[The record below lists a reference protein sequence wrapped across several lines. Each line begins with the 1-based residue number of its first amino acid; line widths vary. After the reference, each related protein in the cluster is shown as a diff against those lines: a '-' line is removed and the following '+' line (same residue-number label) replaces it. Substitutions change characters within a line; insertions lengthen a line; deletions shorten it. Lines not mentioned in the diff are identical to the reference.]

1 MHTSLV
7 DAPGTFRPMLRLT
20 LPVLLEQMLHTLVG
34 FTDLWLTGNFLLGEA
49 YVAAMTL
56 MIYALWLI
64 GNIFGVVAFGSAA
77 MVSRFVGA
85 RDGEMANRVMNQSII
100 TGLVWAL
107 LLMAVAL
114 PLAGD
119 FPLVMGLH
127 GTAAAAAQRYL
138 TIEFC
143 VLPAIMVERVAI
155 ACLRGAGDT
164 VSGLV
169 TMAIVNAINMA
180 FSYALCTGLG
190 PLPELRWTGIAL
202 GTAIGH
208 CCGAAILL
216 ALLAGGRAGFRLRLD
231 AMRADFDLIRRILH
245 IGVPGG
251 IDVVLVNL
259 CQMIFLRIVLSLGDA
274 AAAAHGV
281 AIQVEALGY
290 MPGGA
295 FQVSA
300 ATMAG
305 QYLGARDL
313 ARARYSVIQ
322 TCIVAAL
329 VMLVSGVVFYVG
341 ATPLASFFLQGPNR
355 VVVPLAAQL
364 LRIVAFAM
372 VPLAIVL
379 VLVGALRGA
388 GDTRWPLALNLLGI
402 VFFRVPV
409 AYYLTRSVIIV
420 PVLGWSISGGN
431 LGVVGA
437 WYAMVLDIV
446 VRCVLLILRFRHDAW
461 QRIEV

>member
-1 MHTSLV
+1 MPVSFV

-20 LPVLLEQMLHTLVG
+20 MPVLVEQMLHTLVG
-34 FTDLWLTGNFLLGEA
+34 FTDLWLTGNFLPDKA

-56 MIYALWLI
+56 MIYALWLV
-64 GNIFGVVAFGSAA
+64 GNVFGVVALGSTA
-77 MVSRFVGA
+77 MVARFVGA
-85 RDGEMANRVMNQSII
+85 RDQTMANRVMNQSILI
-100 TGLVWAL
+100 GLVWAL
-107 LLMAVAL
+107 VLMAAVL
-114 PLAGD
+114 PLAGF
-119 FPLVMGLH
+119 FPVLMGLD
-127 GTAAAAAQRYL
+127 GVAAAAAQRYL

-143 VLPAIMVERVAI
+143 VLPAVMIERVAI

-169 TMAIVNAINMA
+169 TMAIVNAINMGC
-180 FSYALCTGLG
+180 SYALCVGLG
-190 PLPELRWTGIAL
+190 PLPELGWTGIAL

-216 ALLAGGRAGFRLRLD
+216 SLLAGGRAGFRLRPDGL
-231 AMRADFDLIRRILH
+231 RADFDLIRRILR
-245 IGVPGG
+245 IGIPGG
-251 IDVVLVNL
+251 IDVILVNL
-259 CQMIFLRIVLSLGDA
+259 CQMLFLRIVLSLGDT

-300 ATMAG
+300 ATIAG

-313 ARARYSVIQ
+313 VRARYSVIQ
-322 TCIVAAL
+322 TCMVAAL
-329 VMLVSGVVFYVG
+329 VMMLSGVVFYVA
-341 ATPLASFFLQGPNR
+341 ATPLASFFLEGPNR
-355 VVVPLAAQL
+355 SVVPLAAQL
-364 LRIVAFAM
+364 LRIVAYAM
-372 VPLAIVL
+372 APLAIVL

-402 VFFRVPV
+402 VIFRVPF
-409 AYYLTRSVIIV
+409 AYYLTRDEIYL
-420 PVLGWSISGGN
+420 PLLNWSIHGAN

-446 VRCVLLILRFRHDAW
+446 VRCILLMLRFRHDAW